1 MVKGSVTFLWKVH
14 RLGTCIF
21 IETQSALN
29 FFQHNFFWIF
39 GAGAVV
45 VLRKIRADGG
55 NGESSLQ
62 LTLTREYMGKRCS

>member
-1 MVKGSVTFLWKVH
+1 MVKGTVTFLWKVH

-45 VLRKIRADGG
+45 VLRKIRADGE
-55 NGESSLQ
+55 NGKSSLR
-62 LTLTREYMGKRCS
+62 LLHAEAYSYP

>member
-1 MVKGSVTFLWKVH
+1 MVKGSVTFLSKVH

-29 FFQHNFFWIF
+29 FFQHNFSLDFWCW
-39 GAGAVV
+39 AVV

-62 LTLTREYMGKRCS
+62 LTLTREYMGKMCS